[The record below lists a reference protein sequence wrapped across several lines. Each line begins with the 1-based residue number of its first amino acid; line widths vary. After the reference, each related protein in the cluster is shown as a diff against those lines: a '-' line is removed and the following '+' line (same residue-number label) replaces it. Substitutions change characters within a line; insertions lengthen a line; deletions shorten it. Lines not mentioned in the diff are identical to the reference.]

1 LNLFTQPSSLIAS
14 VLMCFLVFPRLV
26 ASQEIASSSLKTI
39 ESIDLPRYLGSWYEI
54 AKFPNWFQKKCKSDT
69 KANYTLKS
77 DGNISILNQCRLDGG
92 QISDALGTAKQ
103 IGDVKSAKLKVR
115 FAPDWMSLVPFVWG
129 DYWVIDLDSAYQ
141 LVAISEPKREY
152 LWILSRTPEPDDKQ
166 LNDLLVRLSF
176 NGFDLSK
183 LERTSH
189 KQDIYT
195 K

>member
-1 LNLFTQPSSLIAS
+1 
-14 VLMCFLVFPRLV
+14 
-26 ASQEIASSSLKTI
+26 
-39 ESIDLPRYLGSWYEI
+39 
-54 AKFPNWFQKKCKSDT
+54 
-69 KANYTLKS
+69 
-77 DGNISILNQCRLDGG
+77 
-92 QISDALGTAKQ
+92 
-103 IGDVKSAKLKVR
+103 
-115 FAPDWMSLVPFVWG
+115 MSLVPVVWG